1 MSGVTVRRAR
11 PEDGLAIVELVE
23 ALLEYEHIGP
33 MAEGAHDRLISELF
47 APDSRLAAF
56 AAEIDDR
63 IIGYS
68 IVYETYSTLW
78 GQPRLFIEDIFVLPE
93 YRSQR
98 AVYELF
104 RAVVRYALE
113 RGCTQMHWEAL
124 TWNKLA
130 IDFYERV
137 GAERD
142 EGWYTYRLREDA
154 MRRLL

>member
-1 MSGVTVRRAR
+1 MSGVTVRKAR
-11 PEDGLAIVELVE
+11 PEDGPAIVGLVE

-47 APDSRLAAF
+47 APLSRLASF
-56 AAEIDDR
+56 VAEIDGR

-98 AVYELF
+98 AGYELF
-104 RAVVRYALE
+104 RAVVRHALH

-124 TWNKLA
+124 TWNQLA
-130 IDFYERV
+130 IDFYERL

-142 EGWYTYRLREDA
+142 EGWYTYRLTEA
-154 MRRLL
+154 GMRRLV